1 MIPSCSEAGILGVL
15 PGMIGCIQVS
25 EAIKVILGIGN
36 PLSGKLLIYDSLE
49 SNQRLLTF
57 EGSNGEQVEESDTVG
72 DEMMFKSIDAN
83 SAIAKMKDGWSP
95 MFVDVRSEIEWQQ
108 ARISSEQYL
117 CPHDE
122 ILSAVSR
129 IPKDKDILVHCRSGM
144 RSQLAIV
151 QLLQA
156 GYDGNRMYNLDGG
169 IIQWAESDPEA
180 IIQG

>member
-1 MIPSCSEAGILGVL
+1 
-15 PGMIGCIQVS
+15 
-25 EAIKVILGIGN
+25 
-36 PLSGKLLIYDSLE
+36 
-49 SNQRLLTF
+49 
-57 EGSNGEQVEESDTVG
+57 
-72 DEMMFKSIDAN
+72 MMFKSIDAN

-108 ARISSEQYL
+108 ARISSAQYL